1 MTPDLKPR
9 TEGIK
14 VRFTGP
20 NMGLALIPLPHMP
33 MGKDSLISPCPPCGV
48 IHLVKTIH
56 LWLDDQG
63 HAVVSQKVLD
73 AFIAAGL
80 PQLEIIERVKNPPTL
95 RLGRYARPVVDY
107 ANRAIAAHDPQLKE
121 AFNG

>member
-73 AFIAAGL
+73 ALKNGGKLLIVFISNLIFEKRASL
-80 PQLEIIERVKNPPTL
+80 VQLNTL
-95 RLGRYARPVVDY
+95 DASSR
-107 ANRAIAAHDPQLKE
+107 
-121 AFNG
+121 